1 MSDSVEV
8 AIQRAAAGA
17 AATGPATPIV
27 IKEDRSI
34 VVPTALQQI
43 AVQCDNEANVL
54 HFECPRNWADIDLAA
69 AVLYINVVK
78 PDNSIVAFACT
89 NVASSE
95 DTVTFDWVITAH
107 ITEVAGKLSFLVCA
121 RDPSDPGDGYR
132 WHSNLCNSLFVAPG
146 IVCTVPNTLP
156 DPPHIPLY
164 GTDPT
169 LTEPGVPADAKAVG
183 EKILAQQTVINVK
196 AYGAVGD
203 GVTDDTSAIQ
213 AAIDYA
219 QASGIRDVYVP
230 AGTYKITA
238 PLVVTTQSGTI
249 GGISGA
255 TSRYYFGIG
264 LKLRGDIAGTSIIRK
279 EGAGTATLTRGDS
292 SYTVDTVIGIQGEG
306 TGFWAMDITL
316 ENASLNECYAIYSL
330 RARTNIERCNI
341 ATASHGIYIYGW
353 TNTISD
359 VIVHAA
365 EKAVWIEN
373 STSTVLNKVFCHG
386 NNPYCIS
393 SYYSTLISCCGDGC
407 TGRMFQLKG
416 TVTMVGCGGESEGVE
431 NYLYLTGYNTNVI
444 VDGFTFNRQ
453 STDGA
458 IFAYIAQG
466 ATCGTH
472 LDMRGMRSSEKEG
485 AAGENMY
492 WLDFAHGVIFSAF
505 IGSYTK
511 GRDGSYAWKN
521 EPKISKSATG
531 EGQIIRLAMGDY
543 FGSYKV
549 NKVGSD
555 FQLVRTDKTVLNDG
569 SVTPVKTTFIVPA
582 DGEYTETPNF
592 ENLATSW
599 TPGQINS
606 SGVVESSSTVKY
618 SNHIPVASGQ
628 TVRLRGL
635 GWGIASSWPLAC
647 YFYDASGNFIAR
659 RNTTNMTAEDNTT
672 PGRWNF
678 SYDSETDTVE
688 FKVPATFSSYNFSNT
703 AYIVVCTR
711 NANATDAAIA
721 TVNQPIL
728 YQYVWSGDPMHLGD
742 EVKVKWGNIEDKPSN
757 IATKESV
764 SMAIDNAIDEM
775 IVMPEKTTFIDP
787 ASNGEYVQTPLF
799 DNLLTTW
806 TPGQINSSGAVASSS
821 TVKYSNQI
829 AVTSGQTVRLRG
841 LGWGASSNFPLGVFF
856 YDASGNFI
864 ARRNTTNL
872 DREETASAGRW
883 NYSYDS
889 ETDTVEFKV
898 ASTFSSYKFSDTA
911 YIVVVTRNA
920 NAKGTEIATVNQQI
934 AYKQLWTGDP
944 QRLNSAVK
952 VPGSSLILEAPNG
965 GKYQLTV
972 DNNGVLSAVAYDGG
986 VT

>member
-1 MSDSVEV
+1 MSFANDILDAIEIIVKQVVEDNATKIYTGVCKTIGVNNCVLTINGKDNTVKYYGGVPVVGTVYQVFIPFGNMSAAFIIVPGSGGGSGGSGVDSVNGKTGDV
-8 AIQRAAAGA
+8 VLNAADVGA
-17 AATGPATPIV
+17 YSKSEAD
-27 IKEDRSI
+27 KL
-34 VVPTALQQI
+34 LQ
-43 AVQCDNEANVL
+43 N
-54 HFECPRNWADIDLAA
+54 
-69 AVLYINVVK
+69 K
-78 PDNSIVAFACT
+78 
-89 NVASSE
+89 
-95 DTVTFDWVITAH
+95 
-107 ITEVAGKLSFLVCA
+107 
-121 RDPSDPGDGYR
+121 
-132 WHSNLCNSLFVAPG
+132 
-146 IVCTVPNTLP
+146 
-156 DPPHIPLY
+156 
-164 GTDPT
+164 
-169 LTEPGVPADAKAVG
+169 
-183 EKILAQQTVINVK
+183 QTVVNVK
-196 AYGAVGD
+196 AYGAKGD
-203 GVTDDTSAIQ
+203 GVTDDTAAIQ

-219 QASGIRDVYVP
+219 QSSGIRDVYVP
-230 AGTYKITA
+230 AGTYRITS

-264 LKLRGDIAGTSIIRK
+264 LKLKGDIAGTSIIRK
-279 EGAGTATLTRGDS
+279 EGAGTATLTRGGS
-292 SYTVDTVIGIQGEG
+292 SYTVDTVIGIQGDG
-306 TGFWAMDITL
+306 TGFWATDLTL

-353 TNTISD
+353 TNTIAD

-365 EKAVWIEN
+365 EKGIWIEN

-407 TGRMFQLKG
+407 TGRMFQLEG

-453 STDGA
+453 SADGA
-458 IFAYIAQG
+458 VFAYIAQG

-472 LDMRGMRSSEKEG
+472 LDMRGMRSSEKESV
-485 AAGENMY
+485 AGENMY

-531 EGQIIRLAMGDY
+531 EGQIIRLAIGDY
-543 FGSYKV
+543 FGVYKIIKLGP
-549 NKVGSD
+549 NL
-555 FQLVRTDKTVLNDG
+555 QLVRTDKTVLDDG
-569 SVTPVKTTFIVPA
+569 SVTPVKTTFIEPA
-582 DGEYTETPNF
+582 EGEYTETPNF
-592 ENLATSW
+592 INLATSW

-606 SGVVESSSTVKY
+606 SGAVESSSTVKY
-618 SNHIPVASGQ
+618 SNHIPVTSGQ
-628 TVRLRGL
+628 MVRLRGL
-635 GWGIASSWPLAC
+635 GWGASGNFPLGVF
-647 YFYDASGNFIAR
+647 FYDASGNFIAR
-659 RNTTNMTAEDNTT
+659 RNTTNLNSEETASA
-672 PGRWNF
+672 GRWNY

-688 FKVPATFSSYNFSNT
+688 FKVASTFSSYNFSNT
-703 AYIVVCTR
+703 AYIIVVTR

-742 EVKVKWGNIEDKPSN
+742 EVKVKWGNIEDKPGN
-757 IATKESV
+757 IATEESV

-775 IVMPEKTTFIDP
+775 IVTPEKTTFIDP

-806 TPGQINSSGAVASSS
+806 TAGQINSTGAVASSS
-821 TVKYSNQI
+821 TVKYSNHI
-829 AVTSGQTVRLRG
+829 PVVSGQTVRLRG
-841 LGWGASSNFPLGVFF
+841 LGWGASAGFPLAAYF

-864 ARRNTTNL
+864 ARRNTTNMTKE
-872 DREETASAGRW
+872 DNASAGRW
-883 NYSYDS
+883 SFSYDS

-898 ASTFSSYKFSDTA
+898 ASTFSSYNFSNTA
-911 YIVVVTRNA
+911 YIVVCTRNA

-944 QRLNSAVK
+944 QQLNSAVK
-952 VPGSSLILEAPNG
+952 VPGASLILEAPNG
-965 GKYQLTV
+965 GKYRLAV
-972 DNNGVLSAVAYDGG
+972 DNSGALSTEVYDGN
-986 VT
+986 